1 MEYIDTAVLT
11 SVCTYGCN
19 DVIVSFTARTSLKPK
34 AIYFRHFLYI
44 ICRLLSHGES
54 FFLYQRAQMRSSSGL
69 CGSAVVLMWFCCY
82 SDVVPPVAAPLPLF
96 DQMKKRVKVSS
107 GIKTRGLTD

>member
-1 MEYIDTAVLT
+1 
-11 SVCTYGCN
+11 
-19 DVIVSFTARTSLKPK
+19 
-34 AIYFRHFLYI
+34 
-44 ICRLLSHGES
+44 
-54 FFLYQRAQMRSSSGL
+54 MRSSSGL

-82 SDVVPPVAAPLPLF
+82 SDVVPPVAAPLPRF